1 MVHETECSKHIY
13 KLHWDAFN
21 KLALGVFIVA
31 LFSLFIQRQAVN
43 TAPSARTPGTWILL
57 DNNEVLEKTKWE
69 NTKARKW
76 TPKNDKKLLLLNI
89 I

>member
-43 TAPSARTPGTWILL
+43 TAPSARTPGT
-57 DNNEVLEKTKWE
+57 
-69 NTKARKW
+69 
-76 TPKNDKKLLLLNI
+76 
-89 I
+89 